1 MYEPIPRWRWW
12 LVPPQWFRTILAFG
26 PIESLR
32 IWRNPDH
39 PFWTRR
45 RMHDCSEARG
55 IYRQWWGSL
64 TQTQRSR
71 FLFGLPRS
79 KPRPTAHI
87 IRPPQFHPEIAR
99 AKREREAMEA
109 WSRMHPDRD
118 PIECPIYQE
127 RVARLRERLA
137 ESSQLDNSE

>member
-12 LVPPQWFRTILAFG
+12 LVPPAWFRTLLALG

-45 RMHDCSEARG
+45 RMHDCAEARA
-55 IYRQWWGSL
+55 IYAQWWRSL
-64 TQTQRSR
+64 EQSQRSR
-71 FLFGLPRS
+71 FFFGLPII
-79 KPRPTAHI
+79 KPRPTARI

-99 AKREREAMEA
+99 AKREREAIEA

-127 RVARLRERLA
+127 RLARVRKSITKPPHDIA
-137 ESSQLDNSE
+137 E